1 MTSEEI
7 KQTYSMRDILNKC
20 GLPQPNRSGFIQCP
34 FHKGDREASMKIYD
48 KDFNCFGCGANGD
61 IFTFAE
67 MFYGISFKEA
77 FRMLGGG
84 YDPSF
89 KSSLA
94 VYHAKKEKTYTRMT
108 GFTSLSD
115 GKNSTEYS
123 RQYVD
128 EASER
133 SDVVGYAP
141 SMDYEFDL
149 YTNDA
154 VQKKLAMITDD
165 ELLGSD
171 AQVTVVVVDLFD
183 EKTGG
188 STTCT
193 ARKRDWSVI
202 PDTEGDGTDA
212 LIYKGSLKAAGEIIK
227 GTATTTDSW
236 QTCTF
241 TAE

>member
-61 IFTFAE
+61 IFTFVE

-94 VYHAKKEKTYTRMT
+94 VYHAKK
-108 GFTSLSD
+108 
-115 GKNSTEYS
+115 
-123 RQYVD
+123 
-128 EASER
+128 
-133 SDVVGYAP
+133 
-141 SMDYEFDL
+141 
-149 YTNDA
+149 
-154 VQKKLAMITDD
+154 KKL
-165 ELLGSD
+165 D
-171 AQVTVVVVDLFD
+171 AG
-183 EKTGG
+183 KTG
-188 STTCT
+188 
-193 ARKRDWSVI
+193 RKIS
-202 PDTEGDGTDA
+202 
-212 LIYKGSLKAAGEIIK
+212 
-227 GTATTTDSW
+227 
-236 QTCTF
+236 
-241 TAE
+241 AETKVK